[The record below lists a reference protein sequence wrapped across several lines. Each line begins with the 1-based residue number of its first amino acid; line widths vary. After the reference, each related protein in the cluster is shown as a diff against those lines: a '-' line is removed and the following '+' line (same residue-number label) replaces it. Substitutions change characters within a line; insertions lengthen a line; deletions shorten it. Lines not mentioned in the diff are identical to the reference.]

1 MISNPHPT
9 QDNESMG
16 GIFLN
21 ALGPRVK
28 EKRPHILDETRITQ
42 GLDYL
47 LSHFEEPVWPRT
59 ISTNTTQ
66 GRQIVVFNRMEA
78 FARFKQANGLDCRI
92 NAYPNYVEWKG
103 MNRQAPN
110 FIFIDLD
117 SKDTNLTE
125 FLDGICAKFDDYNI
139 RPTILSSGNG
149 YHIYLPAIAFIF
161 ELEEFFS
168 DLERPSR
175 KFLQW
180 AERHLSDNKADPC
193 HTLGLSFKNCML
205 RVPGS
210 FNSKVNKEVKII
222 QRWNGIRPS
231 IKPLLEEFYIDITED
246 KINGIKGIKV
256 KPGYSNKVF
265 QYWRLEDE
273 N

>member
-9 QDNESMG
+9 HDDESMG

-21 ALGPRVK
+21 ASDPRIK
-28 EKRPHILDETRITQ
+28 EKRPHILDETRINQ

-47 LSHFEEPVWPRT
+47 LSHFEEPIWPRT
-59 ISTNTTQ
+59 ISTKTTQ

-117 SKDTNLTE
+117 SKGIDLSE
-125 FLDGICAKFDDYNI
+125 LLSSICAKFDDYSI
-139 RPTILSSGNG
+139 QSTVLLSGNG
-149 YHIYLPAIAFIF
+149 YHIYLPVKAFIF

-168 DLERPSR
+168 DFEHPSR

-180 AERHLSDNKADPC
+180 AERQLSDYMADPC
-193 HTLGLSFKNCML
+193 HTQGLSFKNCML
-205 RVPGS
+205 RVPS
-210 FNSKVNKEVKII
+210 SINSKINKEVKII
-222 QRWNGIRPS
+222 QYWNSIRPS

-246 KINGIKGIKV
+246 KINQIQGIKV
-256 KPGYSNKVF
+256 KSGYSNKVF
-265 QYWRLEDE
+265 QYWRSRR
-273 N
+273 

>member
-1 MISNPHPT
+1 
-9 QDNESMG
+9 
-16 GIFLN
+16 
-21 ALGPRVK
+21 
-28 EKRPHILDETRITQ
+28 
-42 GLDYL
+42 
-47 LSHFEEPVWPRT
+47 
-59 ISTNTTQ
+59 
-66 GRQIVVFNRMEA
+66 
-78 FARFKQANGLDCRI
+78 
-92 NAYPNYVEWKG
+92 

-125 FLDGICAKFDDYNI
+125 FLNGICAKFDDYNI

-149 YHIYLPAIAFIF
+149 YHIYLPVIAFIF

-180 AERHLSDNKADPC
+180 TERHLSDNKADPC
-193 HTLGLSFKNCML
+193 HILGLSFKNCML

-246 KINGIKGIKV
+246 KINGIQGIKV

-265 QYWRLEDE
+265 QYWRSRR
-273 N
+273 